1 MSLQGERRTS
11 WHDDDVADYAT
22 GDDAGDAIVGRAR
35 VGAPPQPSPM
45 DDSDDSAHPRPSWS
59 RLRLRPR
66 GRHAAR
72 DRKNRLVLFGVAVLV
87 LLSGFGM
94 IAGSYFYDSIPQPGE
109 LTLGN
114 STEIFASDN
123 TTQLAKL
130 GSQNRVEVP
139 LSKLPPQVQKALIAG
154 EDKNFYQHH
163 GIDLG
168 GIARAAWNNLTGGET
183 QGGSTITQQYARQAA
198 GDLEISY
205 ARKLREAVM
214 ARKLED
220 TYTKDE
226 ILGFYLNTVYFGR
239 GAHGVGAAAEAYFG
253 IPPDKIETLNVA
265 QAAVLGAVLRQPEG
279 KSGYDPANN
288 LENAKGRWAYVLDN
302 MMEMNWLNEQERA
315 KLVYPSPAD
324 PNNPKPGE
332 LQRVDLAKA
341 GSSWGHND
349 RATGHIIK
357 YIEDELDT
365 LGIRDALRQQGLG
378 DWKNAGLRIVTSI
391 DPRAQAALE
400 ARLNRDIPNS
410 AMSGQRENLI
420 GAGVAIDPAT
430 GRVLAYYGGN
440 NKGTDTDWASDAE
453 PHPPGSSFKPYTLAA
468 ALQENIS
475 TQSIWDASEMHKGVD
490 GAEFDVANAGREV
503 DSLPCAT
510 RCTLETLTIQ
520 SFNVAFYKVARKI
533 GPQKVVAMADRAGVK
548 TMWGVDPFKPYHL
561 DESIPPGRT
570 VFDYQVGFGQYPI
583 SVFDHASGI
592 ATIADHG
599 VYHAPHFVLRVDR
612 KNRQNGKWE
621 RVAAGDEKLVGKRA
635 IDPQIADEVTYVL
648 KKIPSTQ
655 GHTLSGRQVASKSGT
670 WENAKK
676 KPDGVTPM
684 YPKTNSNAWYV
695 GYTEQIAAAI
705 WVGSRDHN
713 DTPIKD
719 PKGNNIFGAGL
730 PGQMWEDFM
739 NQAHKDMQL
748 PVRKLTDG
756 TGGRLGDPNAG
767 EFPADDRHHKR
778 DPRTEP
784 SKPPRR
790 GGGGLPNVAGAILV
804 RPWDLT
810 AG

>member
-1 MSLQGERRTS
+1 MGLRGEGRVS
-11 WHDDDVADYAT
+11 WRDDEFVADSAQR
-22 GDDAGDAIVGRAR
+22 DADEVIVGRAR
-35 VGAPPQPSPM
+35 VGAPSPSAPTIGLE
-45 DDSDDSAHPRPSWS
+45 APPRPRPSWS

-66 GRHAAR
+66 GRHVAR
-72 DRKNRLVLFGVAVLV
+72 DRRNRRVLFALAALVVLAG
-87 LLSGFGM
+87 SGL
-94 IAGSYFYDSIPQPGE
+94 IAGSYFYDSIREPGQ
-109 LTLGN
+109 LTLVN
-114 STEIFASDN
+114 STEIFANDN
-123 TTQLAKL
+123 KTQLAKL
-130 GSQNRVEVP
+130 GSLNRVEVP
-139 LSKLPPQVQKALIAG
+139 LSKLTPQVQKALIAG

-163 GIDLG
+163 GIDLS

-198 GDLEISY
+198 GDMEISY

-220 TYTKDE
+220 NYTKE
-226 ILGFYLNTVYFGR
+226 QILGFYLNTVYFGR
-239 GAHGVGAAAEAYFG
+239 GAHGVGAAAEAFFG
-253 IPPDKIETLNVA
+253 IPPDKIDTLTVA

-279 KSGYDPANN
+279 KNGYDPANN

-302 MMEMNWLNEQERA
+302 MMEMNWLTEQERA

-332 LQRVDLAKA
+332 LQRVDQAKA

-357 YIEDELDT
+357 YIEAELER
-365 LGIRDALRQQGLG
+365 LGILNALRQQGLG
-378 DWKNAGLRIVTSI
+378 DWKNAGLHIVTTI
-391 DPRAQAALE
+391 DPRAQADLE
-400 ARLNRDIPNS
+400 ARLNRDNPNS
-410 AMSGQRENLI
+410 PMHAQRANLI
-420 GAGVAIDPAT
+420 GAGVAIDPAS
-430 GRVLAYYGGN
+430 GRVLAYYGGSN
-440 NKGTDTDWASDAE
+440 NGTDTDWASDEE
-453 PHPPGSSFKPYTLAA
+453 PHPPASSFKPYTLAA
-468 ALQENIS
+468 ALAANIS

-490 GAEFDVANAGREV
+490 GAEFDVGNAGREV
-503 DSLPCAT
+503 DSLACGA

-533 GPQKVVAMADRAGVK
+533 GPPKVVAMADQAGVK
-548 TMWGVDPFKPYHL
+548 TMWGVNPFKPYHL
-561 DESIPPGRT
+561 DQGIPPGRT

-583 SVFDHASGI
+583 SVFDHATGMATLANHGI
-592 ATIADHG
+592 
-599 VYHAPHFVLRVDR
+599 YHASHFILRVDR
-612 KNRQNGKWE
+612 KNRQSGKWE
-621 RVAAGDEKLVGKRA
+621 RIAAGDEKLVGKRT
-635 IDPQIADEVTYVL
+635 IDARVADEVTYVL
-648 KKIPSTQ
+648 KKIPGSQ

-676 KPDGVTPM
+676 KPDGVTPAF
-684 YPKTNSNAWYV
+684 PGTNSHAWYV

-739 NQAHKDMQL
+739 NQAHRDMQL
-748 PVRKLTDG
+748 PVRKMTDG
-756 TGGRLGDPNAG
+756 TGGKLGDPNAG
-767 EFPADDRHHKR
+767 EFPSDERRKR

-784 SKPPRR
+784 TKPPRR
-790 GGGGLPNVAGAILV
+790 QGIILPPPPAVLV
-804 RPWDLT
+804 RPWE
-810 AG
+810 AKAA